1 MTDVFSDRLQAWRDY
16 CELPYARIRYAVVG
30 EILHRHAAELGGGLR
45 VLDVGGGDGRD
56 SIGLARAGHRVTI
69 VDPTAGW
76 LEEAHR
82 RAAAAG
88 VAISTV
94 DGGLDV
100 LPDETWDLV
109 LCHYVLRYRP
119 AEAPDIAS
127 LAARVRPG
135 GRLSLVDANPDG
147 AVLGALLREGP
158 AAALAELDTD
168 SVHTVTFDHDVRK
181 VARADVETALAG
193 EGLRV
198 VGRYGHRIGND
209 LRVAEAAKNDA
220 TAFDALLRLEL
231 ALCDR
236 EPFHRVGFGW
246 QLVAARP
253 LA

>member
-1 MTDVFSDRLQAWRDY
+1 VTDVFTDRLQAWRDY
-16 CELPYARIRYAVVG
+16 CELPYPRIRYAVVG
-30 EILHRHAAELGGGLR
+30 EILRRHAAELGERLR

-56 SIGLARAGHRVTI
+56 SIALARDGHEVTI
-69 VDPTAGW
+69 VDPTADW
-76 LEEAHR
+76 LEEAQR
-82 RAAAAG
+82 RAAEAG
-88 VAISTV
+88 ATLTTIE
-94 DGGLDV
+94 GGLDD
-100 LPDETWDLV
+100 LPEGTWDLV

-119 AEAPDIAS
+119 AEAPDLES
-127 LAARVRPG
+127 LAARVRSG

-158 AAALAELDTD
+158 AAALAELEVD

-181 VARADVETALAG
+181 VAADDVEATLAG

-209 LRVAEAAKNDA
+209 LRIADAATDDP

-236 EPFHRVGFGW
+236 EPFNRVGFAW
-246 QLVAARP
+246 HLVAERP
-253 LA
+253 LV